1 MDNNEYRPECSRADV
16 TRVNVDDPYEV
27 RRWCQR
33 FVCTEAALRL
43 AVAEVGTHPETVR
56 RMVALGQARRPRS
69 TS

>member
-1 MDNNEYRPECSRADV
+1 MDNNALRPEDSRPDL

-43 AVAEVGTHPETVR
+43 AVAQVGNNPDRVR
-56 RMVALGQARRPRS
+56 RKVALGRPPAS
-69 TS
+69 NAAD